1 MPGSSR
7 QKPQRAA
14 ELVLEAL
21 CVAIFDGKLKEGDPL
36 PPERVLAETH
46 GVSRIIARQA
56 VHTLVD
62 AGLVEAR
69 QGGASRVLDVAA
81 ADARALELLFRY
93 GSRLRGGGAR
103 LREELVEYRLLYV
116 VMMLDAAH
124 RKATDEER
132 RALLAFVEACPAQ
145 PSEARARQLDTEFW
159 RHVTAMGRNQ
169 IMRMEMA
176 LWERWADPSAPLDG
190 KADELRWFYHVLAKQ
205 LLSRQD
211 PIPFYLA
218 TIRPT
223 FAPASR

>member
-1 MPGSSR
+1 MSSSSR

-14 ELVLEAL
+14 EVVLEAL
-21 CVAIFDGKLKEGDPL
+21 CIAIFDGKLAEGDPL

-46 GVSRIIARQA
+46 GVSRIIVRQA

-103 LREELVEYRLLYV
+103 LRADLVEYRHLYV
-116 VMMLDAAH
+116 VMTLDAAH
-124 RKATDEER
+124 RKATGDER
-132 RALLAFVEACPAQ
+132 RALLVLVEECPVR
-145 PSEARARQLDTEFW
+145 PSDARARQLEADFW
-159 RHVTAMGRNQ
+159 RQVTSMGRNQ

-176 LWERWADPSAPLDG
+176 LWERWADPNAPLEG
-190 KADELRWFYHVLAKQ
+190 KADELRWFYQVLAKQ
-205 LLSRQD
+205 LLAHQD
-211 PIPFYLA
+211 PVPYYLA

-223 FAPASR
+223 FAAASR